1 MRRRLVRADAGGY
14 PAAPMPTRPCVIRPA
29 APADVPALLELI
41 GELADY
47 ERLRDQLVA
56 DAPLLERH
64 LFGERRVAEALLAE
78 AGGEAAG
85 YALCFPTFS
94 TFLGRPGIWLEDLFV
109 RPAHRRAGIGRAL
122 LAEVAR
128 LAVERGCGRLEWSAL
143 DWNEPALAFYRGL
156 GAARLDE
163 WRLHRLTG
171 AELTAFAETA

>member
-1 MRRRLVRADAGGY
+1 
-14 PAAPMPTRPCVIRPA
+14 MPTHPCVIRPA
-29 APADVPALLELI
+29 ARGDVAALLSLI

-64 LFGERRVAEALLAE
+64 LFGERPVAEALIAE
-78 AGGEAAG
+78 TGGDAAG
-85 YALCFPTFS
+85 YALFFPTFS

-128 LAVERGCGRLEWSAL
+128 LAVARGCGRLEWSAL

-156 GAARLDE
+156 GAHSMEDWIRYRWDPA
-163 WRLHRLTG
+163 G
-171 AELTAFAETA
+171 

>member
-1 MRRRLVRADAGGY
+1 
-14 PAAPMPTRPCVIRPA
+14 MPTRPCVIRPA
-29 APADVPALLELI
+29 ARADVPALLELI

-56 DAPLLERH
+56 DASLLERH
-64 LFGERRVAEALLAE
+64 LFGERPVAEALLAE
-78 AGGEAAG
+78 TGGAAAG
-85 YALCFPTFS
+85 YALFFPTFS

-156 GAARLDE
+156 GAQRLDE
-163 WRLHRLTG
+163 WRLHRISG
-171 AELTAFAETA
+171 EQLTAFAETA